1 MTRQTVDVDKPFHK
15 ALPFAQGV
23 IVEGRMLFTAGITAR
38 DEAGAVVGVDDMR
51 AQIETCFANL
61 GMFSAKWMRRS
72 TTS

>member
-1 MTRQTVDVDKPFHK
+1 
-15 ALPFAQGV
+15 
-23 IVEGRMLFTAGITAR
+23 MLFTAGITAR